1 MTDPLRPAL
10 VSVIG
15 GALALALLAGCGTTT
30 KSGAVGDTLSGG
42 GVDVTLLRIDPHPR
56 VPRDDVSGLSTP
68 LPGNRL
74 FGALVRVCSHVGPAI
89 GTWDFS
95 LALDGG
101 GHAQVKFPSMNYDQA
116 FDDLR
121 IGCARGWIVF
131 EYSGGGHPS
140 DVRFAFDD
148 TGDSGSLGNPS
159 GHRQETHER
168 FSWKVA

>member
-1 MTDPLRPAL
+1 VTRLKRHAL
-10 VSVIG
+10 VAIG
-15 GALALALLAGCGTTT
+15 GALALAPLGGCGTTT

-42 GVDVTLLRIDPHPR
+42 GVNVTVVRVDHHPP
-56 VPRDDVSGLSTP
+56 VPRHDVSGLSSP
-68 LPGNRL
+68 APGDGL
-74 FGALVRVCSHVGPAI
+74 LGVLVRVCSHVGPAI

-101 GHAQVKFPSMNYDQA
+101 GHAQVKFPSMNYA
-116 FDDLR
+116 RTFDDLR

-131 EYSGGGHPS
+131 EYPAGGHPS
-140 DVRFAFDD
+140 EMRFAFDD
-148 TGDSGSLGNPS
+148 TGDSGSLGNAG